1 LSAPAGLLQ
10 NIDSEHRAA
19 TASESQRHRGRQ
31 PNLKGDEIVKNRST
45 VSGVFLCALLLAR
58 YAGAAPAGW
67 PAAPLPPADA
77 QQVDANQFVS
87 ADQLRDWQVDL
98 DRRGLRATGSDAHEG
113 YVDELARRLRAAGV
127 KDVHFEALPMR
138 RWTARRWSIDIVG
151 GASAGALPAAAYVP
165 YSGSTP
171 PAGISA
177 ELATLPADK
186 AQDGTLAGKIV
197 LFEVPTIKLPMGFF
211 QKQALF
217 SYDPENTLSPQ
228 TPYVRLH
235 NVTRLIDAFRKR
247 AEAAGAAGAIAVL
260 DAAPEDARGAYLPYD
275 GALHNVPALFVD
287 REAGARLK
295 ALAAGGQRVRLLLTA
310 EVKDVK
316 TRNVIG
322 IIPGSS
328 DELTVINSHTDGT
341 NGVEDN
347 GPNAIIAIAQYLARL
362 PKQSLPRTIMV
373 LLTSGHFAGGNGA
386 VEFLKRHRSDGSLD
400 RVASV
405 VTIEHLGAEEWAAD
419 AQGREAPTG
428 QPEMSAIFTPKVAAL
443 IDASSAMLR
452 RADVTRS
459 FVLPPQN
466 PENKGTGRV
475 VWPGEGQYFWGE
487 GDVPTMNYISG
498 PSYLLRWGVSTAD
511 KVDYERMR
519 RESISFTQMLL
530 ELSRIP
536 TKDLR

>member
-1 LSAPAGLLQ
+1 M
-10 NIDSEHRAA
+10 
-19 TASESQRHRGRQ
+19 
-31 PNLKGDEIVKNRST
+31 
-45 VSGVFLCALLLAR
+45 
-58 YAGAAPAGW
+58 
-67 PAAPLPPADA
+67 
-77 QQVDANQFVS
+77 
-87 ADQLRDWQVDL
+87 
-98 DRRGLRATGSDAHEG
+98 
-113 YVDELARRLRAAGV
+113 RL
-127 KDVHFEALPMR
+127 
-138 RWTARRWSIDIVG
+138 WTPRRWSIDIVG
-151 GASAGALPAAAYVP
+151 GPSAGAVPAAAYVP

-171 PAGISA
+171 AAGITA
-177 ELATLPADK
+177 ELVTLPADK

-217 SYDPENTLSPQ
+217 SYDPENSLTPQ
-228 TPYVRLH
+228 TPYIRLH
-235 NVTRLIDAFRKR
+235 NDIAVVDAFRKR
-247 AEAAGAAGAIAVL
+247 AEAAGAAGAIFVL

-275 GALHNVPALFVD
+275 GTLHHLPALFVD
-287 REAGARLK
+287 RDAGARLK
-295 ALAAGGQRVRLLLTA
+295 TLANDGARVRVVLTA
-310 EVKDVK
+310 GVKDVK
-316 TRNVIG
+316 TRNLIG
-322 IIPGSS
+322 IIPGAS

-362 PKQSLPRTIMV
+362 PKESLPRSIMV

-386 VEFLKRHRSDGSLD
+386 VDFLNRHRADGSLA
-400 RVASV
+400 RIASV

-419 AQGREAPTG
+419 AQGRLAPTG

-443 IDASSAMLR
+443 IDSSSAMLR
-452 RADVTRS
+452 RAEVTRS

-487 GDVPTMNYISG
+487 GDLPTVNYISG

-511 KVDYERMR
+511 KIDYERMR

-530 ELSRIP
+530 DLSRVP
-536 TKDLR
+536 AKELR